1 MQLFVSSAAPY
12 GRLHP
17 HLIQVVTIIH
27 ILRYRLQGPGKVD
40 HVVDVTVHVHV
51 AAASYLGGT
60 GNLIGDVKEA
70 ILSPAVC
77 KRAEAHDQMEDPI
90 RFSFIPSPHLQ
101 KKNPL
106 PEVSPTAASSS
117 RSGSF
122 LLVSSTGMLT
132 LRGDHQ

>member
-1 MQLFVSSAAPY
+1 MQLLVSSAALYSCLP
-12 GRLHP
+12 P
-17 HLIQVVTIIH
+17 HLIQVEAIVH

-60 GNLIGDVKEA
+60 GNLTGDVKEA

-77 KRAEAHDQMEDPI
+77 KRAEAHDPMEDPI
-90 RFSFIPSPHLQ
+90 RFSSHPCTY
-101 KKNPL
+101 KKPNPL
-106 PEVSPTAASSS
+106 PEVFPTAASSS

-132 LRGDHQ
+132 LRGEHQ